1 SACIADGPANGTGPP
16 SLLCSFSERVALQ
29 QPPAGAR
36 VTTLTGMTVIAGPD
50 GAEPAAALDL
60 SASSASSS
68 SRPLLA
74 LGANATLLLRDLALD
89 GAALVLPSPLSA
101 PLPLAQL
108 LALRAV
114 VLQNVRITTPSC
126 VALSVH
132 QAAVCHA
139 LVPSPH
145 LTVAPG
151 LLRLRQW
158 SSPSLIAVNV
168 TLTCAGPPVPH
179 PCVAV
184 AVGSGQELVDVLYG
198 AYSTPA
204 AVASGQ
210 PVPPTYIM
218 IAHDITLA
226 AAIVPVAGCAT
237 QGPAP
242 PPLNMISMVGPAFPP
257 TQPGPCAALVT
268 SFSSLHPPIAV
279 TSLLLISGG
288 TVTPPLRTAG
298 DGARSSSSNDSAP
311 AVRAPVLDLGGASN
325 LLDLSSPYCSPP
337 ACRVEMYNLSLSG
350 LPLGP
355 PMNYVLGL
363 LRGLLW

>member
-1 SACIADGPANGTGPP
+1 MVRG
-16 SLLCSFSERVALQ
+16 LSERVTLQ

-36 VTTLTGMTVIAGPD
+36 VMTLTGTTVVAGTAA
-50 GAEPAAALDL
+50 GAHPGAAAALDL
-60 SASSASSS
+60 STSNASSS

-89 GAALVLPSPLSA
+89 GAALV
-101 PLPLAQL
+101 
-108 LALRAV
+108 
-114 VLQNVRITTPSC
+114 VLQNVLITTPSC

-132 QAAVCHA
+132 QAAACRA
-139 LVPSPH
+139 LALSPH

-158 SSPSLIAVNV
+158 SSASLTAINV
-168 TLTCAGPPVPH
+168 TLTCSGPPAPH

-198 AYSTPA
+198 AYGKPA
-204 AVASGQ
+204 AVASSG
-210 PVPPTYIM
+210 PVPPTYI
-218 IAHDITLA
+218 IITHDITLA
-226 AAIVPVAGCAT
+226 AAIVPVAGCAA

-242 PPLNMISMVGPAFPP
+242 PPPNTISALGPVFPP
-257 TQPGPCAALVT
+257 TQPGPCAAPVT
-268 SFSSLHPPIAV
+268 SFVSLSPPIAV

-298 DGARSSSSNDSAP
+298 DAASSSNDSTPVA
-311 AVRAPVLDLGGASN
+311 RAPVLDLGGASN
-325 LLDLSSPYCSPP
+325 LLHLNPPYCSPP
-337 ACRVEMYNLSLSG
+337 ACRVELHNLSLSG

-355 PMNYVLGL
+355 PMTYALGL
-363 LRGLLW
+363 LRGLLWWV